1 MRSHL
6 PSSLVQNNTFAIPKF
21 FKMANQERILVV
33 GAAGQ
38 IGTELVLELRNR
50 HGSDRVVA
58 ADIKTPNYDVIEG
71 GAFEFLDILDK
82 TALLKIVKKHNVKQ
96 VYQLA
101 ALLSATAE
109 QNPMFA
115 WRLNMEGLFNIL
127 DLAKEKIIDKIFW
140 PSSIAVFG
148 PTTPR
153 DNTPQIT
160 ITEPSSVYG
169 ISKLAGERWCEY
181 YFEKY
186 NVDVRSIRYPGL
198 ISYKSQPGGGT
209 TDYAVH
215 IFYEAKKHMKY
226 ECFLKANCTLPMMYM
241 DDAIAATIEIME
253 TDASKIKTRSSY
265 NISGV
270 SFNPADLA
278 KEIKKHHPEFTI
290 SYSPDYRQQ
299 LAESWP
305 ASVDD
310 AVANQDWGWK
320 HRYGIEVIVSEML
333 KNL

>member
-1 MRSHL
+1 
-6 PSSLVQNNTFAIPKF
+6 
-21 FKMANQERILVV
+21 MANQERILVV

-38 IGTELVLELRNR
+38 IGTELVLELRSRFGN
-50 HGSDRVVA
+50 DAVVA
-58 ADIKTPNYDVIEG
+58 ADIKTPNYDVMEG
-71 GAFEFLDILDK
+71 GPFEFLDILDK
-82 TALLKIVKKHNVKQ
+82 NALLKIVRKHNVKQ

-115 WRLNMEGLFNIL
+115 WKLNMEGLFNIL
-127 DLAKEKIIDKIFW
+127 ELGKEKIVDKIFW

-153 DNTPQIT
+153 ENTPQIT

-169 ISKLAGERWCEY
+169 VSKLAGERWCEY
-181 YFEKY
+181 YFNKF

-198 ISYKSQPGGGT
+198 ISHKSQPGGGT

-215 IFYEAKKHMKY
+215 IFYEAKKHKKY
-226 ECFLKANCTLPMMYM
+226 ECFLKAQCTLPMMYM
-241 DDAIAATIEIME
+241 DDAINATINIME
-253 TDASKIKTRSSY
+253 SRADKIKIRSSY
-265 NISGV
+265 NVSGV
-270 SFNPADLA
+270 SFNPEDLA
-278 KEIKKHHPEFTI
+278 SEIKKQMPEFTI

-305 ASVDD
+305 ASIDD
-310 AVANQDWGWK
+310 TIANKDWGWQ
-320 HRYGIEVIVSEML
+320 HQYNISTIVNEML
-333 KNL
+333 KNI